1 MDKTENKVML
11 KIKKLTSETMNIFG
25 STKKKINKSK
35 NGENI
40 SHLEITEVVLVN
52 FNIVNN
58 DYQLYSKVLYT
69 FVPNK

>member
-1 MDKTENKVML
+1 
-11 KIKKLTSETMNIFG
+11 MNLFE

-40 SHLEITEVVLVN
+40 SHIEITEVVLVN

-58 DYQLYSKVLYT
+58 DYQLYSKVLHT

>member
-11 KIKKLTSETMNIFG
+11 KIKKLTSKTMNIFG

>member
-1 MDKTENKVML
+1 
-11 KIKKLTSETMNIFG
+11 MNLFE

-40 SHLEITEVVLVN
+40 SHIEITEVVVN

-58 DYQLYSKVLYT
+58 DYQLYSKVLHT